1 MIDVELELDWDAV
14 SADAFRGAKAEAGTS
29 QPPSEDEG
37 TNEGAGGGQSAAGGG
52 EAERDA
58 DDAQDQSVD
67 SDAQDE
73 DSLAIKEVRCLGQ
86 KGGGLETE

>member
-1 MIDVELELDWDAV
+1 MVDVELELDCDVVSEDAYG
-14 SADAFRGAKAEAGTS
+14 GAKAEAGTS

-37 TNEGAGGGQSAAGGG
+37 ANESAGGGQSTAGGG
-52 EAERDA
+52 EAEREA

-67 SDAQDE
+67 SDE
-73 DSLAIKEVRCLGQ
+73 SAIKQVRCLGQ